1 MHSRVGALW
10 WVLELRLVAGA
21 VAAVTMGSLGR
32 GDLAQALHS
41 SWMPSLVRQS
51 GSELFIHST
60 SVPLSACHVPKQCA
74 ISSHTGLKKTLFLSQ
89 GELLVYRG
97 RQIQSLTIILQWDIQ
112 YIEIWTS
119 FSTANSTD
127 TDLRQGMISL

>member
-1 MHSRVGALW
+1 M
-10 WVLELRLVAGA
+10 LELRLVAGA
-21 VAAVTMGSLGR
+21 VAAVTMGSQGR

-51 GSELFIHST
+51 GSELFIDST

-74 ISSHTGLKKTLFLSQ
+74 ISSHIGLKKTLFLSQ
-89 GELLVYRG
+89 GELLVYRE
-97 RQIQSLTIILQWDIQ
+97 RQILTIILQWDIQ

-127 TDLRQGMISL
+127 TVLRQGMISL